1 MPPEAL
7 LGATRG
13 SWGGSLVKMRGPVG
27 GVRMMVLLV
36 LMKLLLLLWLL

>member
-13 SWGGSLVKMRGPVG
+13 SRGGSLVKLRGPVG
-27 GVRMMVLLV
+27 GVRMVLLV
-36 LMKLLLLLWLL
+36 LM